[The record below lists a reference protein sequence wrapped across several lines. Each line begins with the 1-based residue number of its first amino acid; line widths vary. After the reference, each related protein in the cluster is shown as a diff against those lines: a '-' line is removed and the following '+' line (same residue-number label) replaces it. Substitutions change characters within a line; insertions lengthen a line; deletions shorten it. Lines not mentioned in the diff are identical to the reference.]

1 MLGRLPS
8 SRHEEFNDNP
18 VILGSITFQIDCFF
32 YKSHFRPTNITKI
45 QNWRLCINCYISEI
59 RRMLRAMVRYFRRTP
74 SAIEPEAIAM
84 IPATLSKKRHS
95 LKIEPS
101 QKRIG
106 VLVRKNTIWFHITGY
121 GLIERCWL
129 NSRTVTIFVRFVF
142 ECLLQ

>member
-8 SRHEEFNDNP
+8 SRHEEFNANP
-18 VILGSITFQIDCFF
+18 VILGSVTFQIDCFLINH
-32 YKSHFRPTNITKI
+32 KTNITKI

-59 RRMLRAMVRYFRRTP
+59 RRMLRAMVGYFRRTP

-106 VLVRKNTIWFHITGY
+106 ALVRKNTIWFHINGY
-121 GLIERCWL
+121 GLIERCWS